1 MAKIS
6 GILVI
11 PLVKT
16 IRADKSGKFNKY
28 FTETE
33 LATINQKFY
42 PISWMNF
49 ELYQKIANAVAQE
62 NANNDE
68 KTLRNWGYVGAGRDL
83 GPYKP
88 IFIVEG
94 SLKKT
99 VQEYL
104 VTSRAFFDFGQF
116 EAPIIED
123 GYGQIRVHGFP
134 KDFEVFY
141 HFIRGWFAKVFEI
154 AGANKVKS
162 DYLAKTWEGD
172 HDTIIEYRWS

>member
-1 MAKIS
+1 MAKVM

-16 IRADKSGKFNKY
+16 IRADKSGKFRKY
-28 FTETE
+28 FTETD
-33 LATINQKFY
+33 LAIINQRFY
-42 PISWMNF
+42 PITWMDF
-49 ELYQKIANAVAQE
+49 EIYQKIANGVAQE

-68 KTLRNWGYVGAGRDL
+68 KILRNWGYTNAESSL
-83 GPYKP
+83 KSYLP
-88 IFIVEG
+88 IFIIEG

-104 VTSRAFFDFGQF
+104 LISRTFFDFGQF
-116 EAPIIED
+116 EAPVIEN

-134 KDFEVFY
+134 KDFKVFY
-141 HFIRGWFAKVFEI
+141 HFVRGWFAKVFEI
-154 AGANKVKS
+154 AGANNVES
-162 DYLAKTWEGD
+162 DYVAKSWEGD